1 MKVRKITGLLC
12 ILTAIAVTDGQSQT
26 LREWVR
32 QKATQKRYLVQHIAA
47 QRVYLKL
54 VKDGV
59 NFARS
64 GWGKIQ
70 GKKGAEVDLHNRFFN
85 SLCTVSPQV
94 KGYPKIMGILA
105 MQADILAHYA
115 EFRSRTRLHGLTS
128 IQGRKTLES
137 VYPVLLGR
145 CNGLLNDL
153 GAVLREGHLKM
164 DDGQRIL
171 AIEEIGG
178 EMYGLLLFS
187 KGILDGSL
195 TLSLLIKQFGSD
207 LQKAEVIFKP

>member
-12 ILTAIAVTDGQSQT
+12 VLTAVTVMDGQSQT

-32 QKATQKRYLVQHIAA
+32 QKATQKRYLVQQIAA

-59 NFARS
+59 KFARS

-70 GKKGAEVDLHNRFFN
+70 GNKGAEVDLHSRFFN
-85 SLCTVSPQV
+85 SLGTVSPQV
-94 KGYPKIMGILA
+94 KGYPKIMEVLA
-105 MQADILAHYA
+105 MQADVLGHYA
-115 EFRSRTRLHGLTS
+115 EFRSRIRLHGFPS
-128 IQGRKTLES
+128 IQGRKILES
-137 VYPVLLGR
+137 VYPALLSR
-145 CNGLLNDL
+145 CNGLLTDL

-207 LQKAEVIFKP
+207 LQKAEVIFGP